1 MSALATMSDE
11 VLAFSTEQ
19 ASRLSKLSV
28 RQLRYWDDTEF
39 FSPEY
44 APGYRHGSFS
54 RVYSFRDVVGL
65 FVIGLLRKRYKVPLQ
80 ELRRVGAYLHRYHMT
95 PWSSLALFVR
105 NKTIIFREPDGSDA
119 YVSTRPPG
127 QMVIPIELEQIAR
140 TVREAA
146 AQLRHR
152 RAEQIG
158 KVERNRLVVHNKPVL
173 AGTRVPTSA
182 VWNLHK
188 AGFSTNSIITEYPRL
203 KAEDVSAAIAF
214 EQSRRKKKVG

>member
-1 MSALATMSDE
+1 MSALTTSDE

-19 ASRLSKLSV
+19 ASRLTRLSV

-65 FVIGLLRKRYKVPLQ
+65 FVIGLLRKKYQIPLQ

-95 PWSSLALFVR
+95 PWSGLALFVTGE
-105 NKTIIFREPDGSDA
+105 TIVFRDPEAGA
-119 YVSTRPPG
+119 YVSTRPAG
-127 QMVIPIELEQIAR
+127 QTMLPIELEQIAR
-140 TVREAA
+140 TLREEAA
-146 AQLRHR
+146 ELRHR

-158 KVERNRLVVHNKPVL
+158 KVERKRLVVHNMPVL
-173 AGTRVPTSA
+173 AGTRIPTRA
-182 VWNLHK
+182 VWNLHQ
-188 AGFSTNSIITEYPRL
+188 AGFSTERVIAEYPRL
-203 KAEDVSAAIAF
+203 RAEDVSAAIAF
-214 EQSRRKKKVG
+214 ERSRRRKKAG